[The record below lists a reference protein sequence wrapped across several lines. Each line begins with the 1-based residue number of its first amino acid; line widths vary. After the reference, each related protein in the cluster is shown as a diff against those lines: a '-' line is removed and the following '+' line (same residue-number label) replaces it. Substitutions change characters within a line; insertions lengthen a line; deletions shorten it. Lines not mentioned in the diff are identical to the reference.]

1 MSRPSYEIFYET
13 GSSFAMIEWEDGK
26 VLLLD
31 PDISPA
37 FFHFVAHYM
46 ACDSEDMED
55 MFGIGSA
62 YHDAGQW
69 AVVE

>member
-1 MSRPSYEIFYET
+1 MSGPSYEIFYKSGDT
-13 GSSFAMIEWEDGK
+13 CAVIEWEDGK

-37 FFHFVAHYM
+37 FFHSVAHYM

-62 YHDAGQW
+62 YHDAG
-69 AVVE
+69 VVQ

>member
-1 MSRPSYEIFYET
+1 
-13 GSSFAMIEWEDGK
+13 MIEWEDGK

-62 YHDAGQW
+62 YHDAG
-69 AVVE
+69 VEQ